1 MNNLSIVQTVAVYII
16 PLIFA
21 ITLHEAAHAFVAQK
35 YGDNTAKLLG
45 RLSLNP
51 LHHID
56 PFGTVVFPLISIIL
70 GAMSGGAGFIFG
82 WAKPVPINF
91 AKLKSPKKDLLWI
104 ALAGPLSNLAMALI
118 WGLLL
123 KAAMYFDSYFGIP
136 LSLMAQAGVSI
147 NVSLL
152 ILNLLPILPLD
163 GGRVLFSL
171 LPAKQAEQYAQTERY
186 GMWILIALLLLG
198 GLNYIMQPLYSLI
211 VGGIFTLLR

>member
-21 ITLHEAAHAFVAQK
+21 ITLHEAAHAFVAHK

-51 LHHID
+51 MHHID
-56 PFGTVVFPLISIIL
+56 PFGTVVFPSISIVL

-91 AKLKSPKKDLLWI
+91 SKLKSPKKDLLWI

-123 KAAMYFDSYFGIP
+123 KGTLYLDNYFGVP
-136 LSLMAQAGVSI
+136 LSLMAQAGISI

-163 GGRVLFSL
+163 GGRILFSL
-171 LPAKQAEQYAQTERY
+171 LPVKQAQQYAQTERY

-198 GLNYIMQPLYSLI
+198 GLNYIMQPLYSLL

>member
-21 ITLHEAAHAFVAQK
+21 ITLHEAAHAFVAHK

-51 LHHID
+51 MHHID
-56 PFGTVVFPLISIIL
+56 PFGTVVFPLISIVL

-91 AKLKSPKKDLLWI
+91 SKLKSPKKDLLWI

-123 KAAMYFDSYFGIP
+123 KGTLYLDSYFGIP
-136 LSLMAQAGVSI
+136 LSLMAQAGISI
-147 NVSLL
+147 NISLL

-163 GGRVLFSL
+163 GGRILFSL
-171 LPAKQAEQYAQTERY
+171 LPVKQAQQYAQTERY

-198 GLNYIMQPLYSLI
+198 GLNYIMQPLYSLL

>member
-21 ITLHEAAHAFVAQK
+21 ITLHEAAHAFVAHK

-51 LHHID
+51 MHHID
-56 PFGTVVFPLISIIL
+56 PFGTVIFPLISIVL

-91 AKLKSPKKDLLWI
+91 SKLKSPKKDLLWI

-123 KAAMYFDSYFGIP
+123 KGTLYLDSYFGIP
-136 LSLMAQAGVSI
+136 LSLMAQAGISI
-147 NVSLL
+147 NISLL

-163 GGRVLFSL
+163 GGRILFSL
-171 LPAKQAEQYAQTERY
+171 LPVKQAQQYAQTERY

-198 GLNYIMQPLYSLI
+198 GLNYIMQPLYSLL

>member
-21 ITLHEAAHAFVAQK
+21 ITLHEAAHAFVAHK

-51 LHHID
+51 MHHID
-56 PFGTVVFPLISIIL
+56 PFGTVVFPLISIVL

-82 WAKPVPINF
+82 WAKPVPVNF
-91 AKLKSPKKDLLWI
+91 SKLKSPKKDLLWI

-118 WGLLL
+118 WALLL
-123 KAAMYFDSYFGIP
+123 KGTLYLDSYFGIP
-136 LSLMAQAGVSI
+136 LSLMAQAGISI
-147 NVSLL
+147 NISLL

-171 LPAKQAEQYAQTERY
+171 LPVKQAQQYAQTERY

-198 GLNYIMQPLYSLI
+198 GLNYIMQPLYSLL

>member
-21 ITLHEAAHAFVAQK
+21 ITLHEAAHAFVAHK

-51 LHHID
+51 MHHID
-56 PFGTVVFPLISIIL
+56 PFGTVVFPLISIVL

-91 AKLKSPKKDLLWI
+91 SKLKSPKKDLLWI

-123 KAAMYFDSYFGIP
+123 KGTLYLDNYFGVP
-136 LSLMAQAGVSI
+136 LSLMAQAGISI

-163 GGRVLFSL
+163 GGRILFSL
-171 LPAKQAEQYAQTERY
+171 LPVKQAQQYAQTERY

-198 GLNYIMQPLYSLI
+198 GLNYIMQPLYSLL

>member
-1 MNNLSIVQTVAVYII
+1 
-16 PLIFA
+16 
-21 ITLHEAAHAFVAQK
+21 
-35 YGDNTAKLLG
+35 
-45 RLSLNP
+45 
-51 LHHID
+51 
-56 PFGTVVFPLISIIL
+56 VVFPLISIVL

-91 AKLKSPKKDLLWI
+91 SKLKSPKKDLLWI

-123 KAAMYFDSYFGIP
+123 KGTLYLDSYFGIP
-136 LSLMAQAGVSI
+136 LSLMAQAGISI
-147 NVSLL
+147 NISLL

-163 GGRVLFSL
+163 GGRILFSL
-171 LPAKQAEQYAQTERY
+171 LPVKQAQQYAQTERY

-198 GLNYIMQPLYSLI
+198 GLNYIMQPLYSLL